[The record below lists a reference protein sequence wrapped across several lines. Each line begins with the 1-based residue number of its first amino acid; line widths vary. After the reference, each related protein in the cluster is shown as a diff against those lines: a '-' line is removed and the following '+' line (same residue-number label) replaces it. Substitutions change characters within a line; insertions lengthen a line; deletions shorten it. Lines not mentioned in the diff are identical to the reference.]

1 MYTWHNFRISLACA
15 LLAAKCSNA
24 QIQAVLR
31 WQTEESLRIYARMG
45 VEEQLSLVSQAQL
58 ATISAVQSR
67 NLPIFEKFD
76 LFLAMQS
83 IADD

>member
-1 MYTWHNFRISLACA
+1 
-15 LLAAKCSNA
+15 
-24 QIQAVLR
+24 
-31 WQTEESLRIYARMG
+31 MG

>member
-1 MYTWHNFRISLACA
+1 MDIE
-15 LLAAKCSNA
+15 K
-24 QIQAVLR
+24 
-31 WQTEESLRIYARMG
+31 
-45 VEEQLSLVSQAQL
+45 QLYLVGQVQL

-83 IADD
+83 IGEEA